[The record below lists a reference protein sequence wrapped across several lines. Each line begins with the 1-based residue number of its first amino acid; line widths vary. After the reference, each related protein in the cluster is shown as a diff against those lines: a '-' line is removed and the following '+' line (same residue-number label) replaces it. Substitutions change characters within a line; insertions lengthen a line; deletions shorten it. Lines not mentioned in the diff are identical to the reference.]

1 MKLTSLTSTLL
12 GLCLGL
18 GLCFGL
24 GFSLTAQESKE
35 SAQPTLEAQFRA
47 ALGIRDLPTKI
58 KELKRIKAE
67 YPDSGL
73 SYSID
78 YNLLTA
84 STRSA
89 GSFGEML
96 AAQKDVIAS
105 SEASGRFL
113 ILVNAADMVL
123 NHREASRNSEDVLK
137 TIQSYRAEAK
147 QLLDAPETFA
157 KFEGEMRTSREDS
170 YKNMF
175 EISLAKALLMNGKGR
190 DALNVLETYKKS
202 AQLSPAYYM
211 VLGNT
216 YKQLKRDKDALEAYF
231 EAAATGHGAATENA
245 RALYAKTH
253 VGGAG
258 FEKELERRKAERPF
272 VPPPFRAPE
281 NWQGKTALAE
291 VFTGSECAPCVAA
304 TFAFDALEKNYP
316 TRYLAVLK
324 YHLPIPLYD
333 PMMNPA
339 TKKRQE
345 YYRKVITGTPTA
357 IIDGVASPNVGGY
370 RMATEASFNRAK
382 KEIDAAIAGAAEIT
396 LKANAAIKGDVVTV
410 DCEFSKEIEGA
421 EYNVVLVQRQ
431 EDFKGGNSVA
441 QHNMVVRDFKS
452 VPPAEKATVTFNIA
466 ESEKAA
472 DAYIAEWAK
481 TVIGRN
487 KQLSSTRRSKIDRK
501 QLKAVVF
508 VQDKKTKQVYNAFV
522 AEVV

>member
-1 MKLTSLTSTLL
+1 LA
-12 GLCLGL
+12 
-18 GLCFGL
+18 
-24 GFSLTAQESKE
+24 AQESKE
-35 SAQPTLEAQFRA
+35 SAQPTPEAQLRA
-47 ALGIRDLPTKI
+47 AIRMTNLPAKI

-67 YPDSGL
+67 YPNSGL
-73 SYSID
+73 GYSID

-84 STRSA
+84 VTRNA
-89 GSFGEML
+89 ASFGEML

-105 SEASGRFL
+105 SGVAGRFL

-123 NHREASRNSEDVLK
+123 NHREAYRNSGDVLK
-137 TIQSYRAEAK
+137 TIQSYKAEAK

-157 KFEGEMRTSREDS
+157 QYQGDHRTNAENSF
-170 YKNMF
+170 KNMF

-190 DALNVLETYKKS
+190 EALNVLETYKKS
-202 AQLSPAYYM
+202 AQPNQAYYM

-231 EAAATGHGAATENA
+231 EAAATGHGAATESA
-245 RALYAKTH
+245 KALYAKMR
-253 VGGAG
+253 GSDAG

-291 VFTGSECAPCVAA
+291 VFTGSECVPCVAA
-304 TFAFDALEKNYP
+304 TFAFDALEKSYP

-339 TKKRQE
+339 TKKRHE
-345 YYRKVITGTPTA
+345 YYREVVTGTPTA

-382 KEIDAAIAGAAEIT
+382 KEIEVAIAGAAEIT
-396 LKANAAIKGDVVTV
+396 LKASAAIKGDVVTV
-410 DCEFSKEIEGA
+410 DCEFSKEMEDA
-421 EYNVVLVQRQ
+421 EYNVVLVQR
-431 EDFKGGNSVA
+431 EENFKGGNSVA

-481 TVIGRN
+481 TATGRN

-522 AEVV
+522 AEVG